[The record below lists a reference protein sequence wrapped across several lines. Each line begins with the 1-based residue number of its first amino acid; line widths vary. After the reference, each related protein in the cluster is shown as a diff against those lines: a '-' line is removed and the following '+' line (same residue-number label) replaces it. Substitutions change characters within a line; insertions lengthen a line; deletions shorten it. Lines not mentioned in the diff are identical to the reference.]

1 MEFGLEQVFDSIA
14 YNFST
19 PDPEPGVDDLWRKWP
34 DRCDDLELDAYL
46 KTTEGKKQFRK
57 NMLAKLKPL
66 SLAKA
71 LGRSLQSPQSKKE
84 REDDQAFYIWVKE
97 QVIQNH
103 RSYINDKEFK
113 KRNSSPAR
121 EKRPID
127 RSRLRNLTN
136 TIGAKVKNTQLL
148 ATRHHRQ
155 IFNQERMFRV
165 SSVARLTICSA
176 TALKLRISKKTSFP
190 MSARIICP
198 KRTSET

>member
-1 MEFGLEQVFDSIA
+1 
-14 YNFST
+14 
-19 PDPEPGVDDLWRKWP
+19 
-34 DRCDDLELDAYL
+34 
-46 KTTEGKKQFRK
+46 
-57 NMLAKLKPL
+57 MLAKLKTL
-66 SLAKA
+66 ILVQA
-71 LGRSLQSPQSKKE
+71 LGRSLSSPHREKE
-84 REDDQAFYIWVKE
+84 KDDKACYIWIKE
-97 QVIQNH
+97 QVMQNH
-103 RSYINDKEFK
+103 RSCIYDKGFK

>member
-1 MEFGLEQVFDSIA
+1 VEFGLEQVFDSIA

-34 DRCDDLELDAYL
+34 DRCNDLELDAYL

-57 NMLAKLKPL
+57 NMLARLKPL

-84 REDDQAFYIWVKE
+84 RQDDQAFYIWVKE

-121 EKRPID
+121 GKTNNRTCKALKDHKDD
-127 RSRLRNLTN
+127 RVNS
-136 TIGAKVKNTQLL
+136 GNTQPL
-148 ATRHHRQ
+148 ATRYHRQ
-155 IFNQERMFRV
+155 TFKQGRRIYV
-165 SSVARLTICSA
+165 SSVARLTMCSA
-176 TALKLRISKKTSFP
+176 TALTLRIMKRKRFLMNSRSLCQKTSG
-190 MSARIICP
+190 
-198 KRTSET
+198 T